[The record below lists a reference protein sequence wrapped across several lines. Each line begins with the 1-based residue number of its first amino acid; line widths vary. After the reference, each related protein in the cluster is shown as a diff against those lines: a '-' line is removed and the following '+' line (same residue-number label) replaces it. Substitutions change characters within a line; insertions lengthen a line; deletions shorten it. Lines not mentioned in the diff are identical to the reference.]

1 MKIGVLGT
9 GTVGATIGSRLIEL
23 GHEVKMGSR
32 TADNTKAAGWA
43 QKAGSKASTGTFAD
57 AAAFGEVI
65 FNCTKGEGTLSA
77 LEMCGKDN
85 LKGKILVDISNPLDA
100 SQGLPPSLSISNTD
114 SLGEQVQRTYPDTH
128 VVKTLNT
135 MWCGIMV
142 NPRMLKDTHTVYLSG
157 NNAGAKAKVKDILHS
172 FGWMDEEILDLGDIT
187 TARGPEMTLPIWLRV
202 WGATQNAAFNFKI
215 VR

>member
-1 MKIGVLGT
+1 
-9 GTVGATIGSRLIEL
+9 
-23 GHEVKMGSR
+23 
-32 TADNTKAAGWA
+32 
-43 QKAGSKASTGTFAD
+43 
-57 AAAFGEVI
+57 VI
-65 FNCTKGEGTLSA
+65 FNCTKGEATLSA
-77 LEMCGKDN
+77 LEMCGSDN

-100 SQGLPPSLSISNTD
+100 SQGMPPSLSICNTD

-157 NNAGAKAKVKDILHS
+157 NSAEAKAKVKEILNS

-187 TARGPEMTLPIWLRV
+187 TARGPEMTLPVWLRV
-202 WGATQNAAFNFKI
+202 WGATQNGAFNFKI